1 MAGKEGESYLDQL
14 LNNASTPP
22 QEAGLEKVKE
32 SARKAELD
40 NVGLQEALAVLNDLP
55 DETGI
60 PSKTDPKEELEDLK
74 NLYEEFGNE
83 IIPEKEPEPES
94 MAVEPEAAEE
104 PEMPAAD
111 SETTQ
116 ESETVE
122 APDIPLEEVQPEA
135 AEEPEIP
142 AVELEIP
149 EEETEQMESTE
160 PDILPEKMQPE
171 EPDILPEE
179 MQPEES
185 DMPAVE
191 LEMPE
196 ETPEEPG
203 VSEMPEEETE
213 QTEPAEPEIPVD
225 EMQSEEPETTE
236 DQEPAF
242 EDMEAMLDLLQ
253 QPEEE
258 SVQKEAEMPEETK
271 EPEVSKEPVAVED
284 IFQDALS
291 AVGYSG
297 DEEDLEQEM
306 DMPEVQSEGQDPQ
319 LDDILALDDIMQ
331 NASDEEE
338 SGAAEE
344 GVQSVPVRKQ
354 KKEKKKKPGLWKR
367 LFGNVVTD
375 ETAALE
381 QKERE
386 AEEEAFLQKQAAL
399 IEKKKQS
406 EADKEE
412 KEKKNQE
419 EKERKKQIKAEK
431 DAQKAEKKAE
441 KKRLKEERAAMA
453 EQEVVGKINPIGATI
468 VFILFATI
476 GVLIFVGVWL
486 LPRRANIK
494 EAQNEYA
501 NEKYIEAYQTI
512 SAVSIKEDEQA
523 LYDKIVLCSKLE
535 RQIQSYKTNVSM
547 KQKLEALHALLQGLD
562 LYNKKQDEVKAL
574 KIQNEFLQMK
584 TQIITYL
591 AQDYNLDEAQANEI
605 NAITDEAEYT
615 RRLLEIVAAVK

>member
-83 IIPEKEPEPES
+83 IIPEKEPEPEP
-94 MAVEPEAAEE
+94 MPVEPEAAEE

-111 SETTQ
+111 PETTE

-135 AEEPEIP
+135 AEEPEMP

-149 EEETEQMESTE
+149 EEETEQTESTE
-160 PDILPEKMQPE
+160 PDIPA
-171 EPDILPEE
+171 EE
-179 MQPEES
+179 MQTKES
-185 DMPAVE
+185 DMPAAE

-196 ETPEEPG
+196 ESG
-203 VSEMPEEETE
+203 VSEIPEEETE
-213 QTEPAEPEIPVD
+213 QTEPAEQETPVD

-253 QPEEE
+253 QPEKE
-258 SVQKEAEMPEETK
+258 SVHKEAEMPEETK

-297 DEEDLEQEM
+297 DEEDLEQQP

-615 RRLLEIVAAVK
+615 RRLQEITAAVK

>member
-1 MAGKEGESYLDQL
+1 
-14 LNNASTPP
+14 
-22 QEAGLEKVKE
+22 
-32 SARKAELD
+32 
-40 NVGLQEALAVLNDLP
+40 
-55 DETGI
+55 
-60 PSKTDPKEELEDLK
+60 
-74 NLYEEFGNE
+74 
-83 IIPEKEPEPES
+83 
-94 MAVEPEAAEE
+94 
-104 PEMPAAD
+104 MPAAD
-111 SETTQ
+111 PETTE

-135 AEEPEIP
+135 PEAPEMP

-149 EEETEQMESTE
+149 EEETEQTE
-160 PDILPEKMQPE
+160 PA
-171 EPDILPEE
+171 EE
-179 MQPEES
+179 MQTKES
-185 DMPAVE
+185 DMPAAE

-196 ETPEEPG
+196 ESG
-203 VSEMPEEETE
+203 VSEIPEEETE
-213 QTEPAEPEIPVD
+213 QTEPAEQETPVD

-253 QPEEE
+253 QPEKE
-258 SVQKEAEMPEETK
+258 SVHKEAEMPEETK

-297 DEEDLEQEM
+297 DEEDLEQQL

-615 RRLLEIVAAVK
+615 RRLQEITAAVK

>member
-111 SETTQ
+111 SETTE

-122 APDIPLEEVQPEA
+122 EPDIPLEEVQPEA
-135 AEEPEIP
+135 AEEPEMP

-160 PDILPEKMQPE
+160 PDILPEEMQTE
-171 EPDILPEE
+171 ETLETEVPVEE

-185 DMPAVE
+185 DMPAAE

-196 ETPEEPG
+196 E
-203 VSEMPEEETE
+203 MPEEL
-213 QTEPAEPEIPVD
+213 EI
-225 EMQSEEPETTE
+225 TE

-297 DEEDLEQEM
+297 DEEDLEQEL

-338 SGAAEE
+338 SGPAEE

-419 EKERKKQIKAEK
+419 EKERKKQIRAEK

-615 RRLLEIVAAVK
+615 RRLQEITAAVK